1 MAQYSKSD
9 AKAWA
14 REHLRNQWTTLITPF
29 TPDDE
34 LDEAGLRKN
43 IRHIQSLGTAGA
55 GCSWN
60 MGEFWALT
68 REERQRLF
76 EIVADE
82 SRDKWQIAAQVTHT
96 SYKEAISLAHLA
108 ASLGYDLLILAAP
121 YMVTKTEKAVIE
133 FTKTVAAQTN
143 LGIMFYNSPQFGV
156 VMSAQGLQ
164 ELCRIPN
171 VVGVKEASFNKDISL
186 ETHKLVGQDAVI
198 STPDE
203 WIYWAAKEQGLAPQQ
218 VMFANTSDWRFDL
231 PGRNHYVQFID
242 RASVGDLDDA
252 FYNTHLKAIKDLS
265 DRWWADTVKKAGG
278 VLPLAMCKYWSE
290 LMGMAG
296 SAPRLPVLDM
306 SAEDKALLKQEL
318 EAVLSPALVAGR

>member
-1 MAQYSKSD
+1 MASYSKGE

-34 LDEAGLRKN
+34 IDEAGLRKN

-68 REERQRLF
+68 REERTRLL

-82 SRDKWQIAAQVTHT
+82 SRANWIIAAQVTHT
-96 SYKEAISLAHLA
+96 SYKEAISLAHQA
-108 ASLGYDLLILAAP
+108 ESLGYDLLILAAP
-121 YMVTKTEKAVIE
+121 YMVTKTERAVIE
-133 FTKTVAAQTN
+133 FTKVVAEQTN

-186 ETHKLVGQDAVI
+186 ETHKLVGSEAVI

-203 WIYWAAKEQGLAPQQ
+203 WIYWAAKEQGFAPQQ

-231 PGRNHYVQFID
+231 PGRNYYVQFINK
-242 RASVGDLDDA
+242 ASQGELDDG
-252 FYNTHLKAIKDLS
+252 FYTTHVKAIKDLS
-265 DRWWADTVKKAGG
+265 DMWWIDTVKKAGG
-278 VLPLAMCKYWSE
+278 VLPLALCKYWGE

-296 SAPRLPVLDM
+296 GHPRLPILDM
-306 SAEDKALLKQEL
+306 APEDKTQLKQEL

>member
-1 MAQYSKSD
+1 MAQYRKQD

-14 REHLRNQWTTLITPF
+14 REHVRNQWTTLITPF

-34 LDEAGLRKN
+34 IDEASLRKN

-68 REERQRLF
+68 REERIRLM

-82 SRDKWQIAAQVTHT
+82 SRAKWHIAAQVTHT
-96 SYKEAISLAHLA
+96 SYKEAIALAHQA
-108 ASLGYDLLILAAP
+108 EALGYDLLILAAP

-133 FTKTVAAQTN
+133 FTKLVAEQTN

-164 ELCRIPN
+164 EICRIPN
-171 VVGVKEASFNKDISL
+171 VMGVKEASFNKEISL
-186 ETHKLVGQDAVI
+186 ETHKLLGKDAVI

-203 WIYWAAKEQGLAPQQ
+203 WIYWAAQEQGFELQQ

-231 PGRNHYVQFID
+231 PGRNHYVQFINQ
-242 RASVGDLDDA
+242 ASTGKLDDA
-252 FYNTHLKAIKDLS
+252 FYATHLKAIKDLS
-265 DRWWADTVKKAGG
+265 DRWWMDTVKKAGG
-278 VLPLAMCKYWSE
+278 VLPLAMCKYWGE

-296 SAPRLPVLDM
+296 GHPRLPILDM
-306 SAEDKALLKQEL
+306 APEDKAQLKQEL
-318 EAVLSPALVAGR
+318 EAVLTPDLVAGG

>member
-1 MAQYSKSD
+1 MAQYRKQD

-14 REHLRNQWTTLITPF
+14 REHVRNQWTTLITPF

-34 LDEAGLRKN
+34 IDEAGLRKN

-68 REERQRLF
+68 REERIRLM

-82 SRDKWQIAAQVTHT
+82 SRDKWHIAAQVTHT
-96 SYKEAISLAHLA
+96 SYKEAIALAHQA
-108 ASLGYDLLILAAP
+108 EALGYDLLIFAAP

-133 FTKTVAAQTN
+133 FTKLVAEQTN

-164 ELCRIPN
+164 EICRIPN
-171 VVGVKEASFNKDISL
+171 VMGVKEASFNKEISL
-186 ETHKLVGQDAVI
+186 ETHKLVGKDAVI

-203 WIYWAAKEQGLAPQQ
+203 WIYWAAKEQGIEHQQ

-231 PGRNHYVQFID
+231 PGRNHYVQFINQ
-242 RASVGDLDDA
+242 ASTGNLDDA
-252 FYNTHLKAIKDLS
+252 FYATHLKAIKDLS
-265 DRWWADTVKKAGG
+265 DRWWMDTVKKAGG
-278 VLPLAMCKYWSE
+278 VLPLAMCKYWGE

-296 SAPRLPVLDM
+296 GHPRLPILDM
-306 SAEDKALLKQEL
+306 APEDKAQLKQEL
-318 EAVLSPALVAGR
+318 EAVLAPDLVVGG

>member
-1 MAQYSKSD
+1 M
-9 AKAWA
+9 
-14 REHLRNQWTTLITPF
+14 
-29 TPDDE
+29 
-34 LDEAGLRKN
+34 
-43 IRHIQSLGTAGA
+43 
-55 GCSWN
+55 
-60 MGEFWALT
+60 
-68 REERQRLF
+68 LF
-76 EIVADE
+76 R
-82 SRDKWQIAAQVTHT
+82 S
-96 SYKEAISLAHLA
+96 
-108 ASLGYDLLILAAP
+108 LILASP

-231 PGRNHYVQFID
+231 PGRNNLQP
-242 RASVGDLDDA
+242 G
-252 FYNTHLKAIKDLS
+252 
-265 DRWWADTVKKAGG
+265 
-278 VLPLAMCKYWSE
+278 E
-290 LMGMAG
+290 
-296 SAPRLPVLDM
+296 
-306 SAEDKALLKQEL
+306 
-318 EAVLSPALVAGR
+318 LVARDDVAE